1 MSLTRDKP
9 SFLISNKGKPLLV
22 LNDIV
27 YKKNKETKT
36 KKYWICQTNGCSAY
50 VHTSLQ
56 NVVLKVT
63 GDHNH
68 LPHPENMQ
76 LKHFRT
82 KVKQRVMKETT
93 PIIKIYEE
101 EVISSQMP
109 PQALAIM
116 PLAREL
122 RKNVLLIQQC
132 IHEKFHFRT
141 RFNICSKKNDT
152 SFT

>member
-9 SFLISNKGKPLLV
+9 SFLVSNKGKPLLV
-22 LNDIV
+22 LNGVV

-36 KKYWICQTNGCSAY
+36 KKYWVCQTNGCSSY
-50 VHTSLQ
+50 VHTNLQ
-56 NVVLKVT
+56 NDVLKIT

-82 KVKQRVMKETT
+82 RVKQRVMKETT

-109 PQALAIM
+109 PQTLAILPM
-116 PLAREL
+116 AREL
-122 RKNVLLIQQC
+122 RKYDVLLT
-132 IHEKFHFRT
+132 E
-141 RFNICSKKNDT
+141 
-152 SFT
+152 